1 MTDSA
6 YPVIRTRPKRDGR
19 FRDGHP
25 WVYKDE
31 LVLDRRARALP
42 PGSVAILENSLR
54 EPMGLVAINSESGIA
69 ARDLDRDVSTQI
81 DEHWVHARLERALKQ
96 RERLFSAP
104 FYRLCHAE
112 GDGLPG
118 LVIDRMGDALS
129 IQPNTAWAESM
140 VPHILS
146 ALDTLLSPEI
156 VVVNRDSRGR
166 TQEGLEAGRELSR
179 GSVDGPVEIKQNGAT
194 YLADLMSGQKTGV
207 YFDQRPNHAFV
218 ARLAEGGDLLD
229 VFGHTGGFSM
239 AGLAAG
245 AKSALCIDSS
255 EPALA
260 LATKAAA
267 LNGFDA
273 KFEAQRSDA
282 FDAMK
287 ALAAD
292 GQSYE
297 TVICD
302 PPAFAPSKQALTAG
316 LRAYERTAR
325 LAVPLVKPGGTLTVC
340 SCSHAV
346 TPDAL
351 RETVVSALRIGRRTG
366 RLLRSGRAG
375 ADHPTHPSLPEAG
388 YLKALTFTVD

>member
-1 MTDSA
+1 MTDDA

-19 FRDGHP
+19 YRDGHP
-25 WVYKDE
+25 WIYKDE
-31 LVLDRRARALP
+31 LVLDRRARALTA
-42 PGSVAILENSLR
+42 GSVAILENSLR
-54 EPMGLVAINSESGIA
+54 EPMGLVAVNCDSGIS
-69 ARDLDRDVSTQI
+69 ARDLDRDITVRI
-81 DEHWVHARLERALKQ
+81 DKAWIHARLERALTL
-96 RERLFSAP
+96 RTRLFDTP
-104 FYRLCHAE
+104 YYRLCHAE
-112 GDGLPG
+112 GDGMPG
-118 LVIDRMGDALS
+118 LVIDRMGEAVS
-129 IQPNTAWAESM
+129 VQPNTAWAESM
-140 VPHILS
+140 VPHILA
-146 ALDTLLSPEI
+146 ALDDLIAPAT

-166 TQEGLEAGRELSR
+166 TQEGLENGREQTR
-179 GSVDGPVEIKQNGAT
+179 GTDAAPVRVEQNGAV

-218 ARLAEGGDLLD
+218 ASLSRGGDVLD

-239 AGLAAG
+239 ACLAGG
-245 AKSALCIDSS
+245 AASSLCIDSS

-260 LATKAAA
+260 LASKAGD
-267 LNGFDA
+267 LNGFGN
-273 KFEAQRSDA
+273 KFETRRSDA

-287 ALAAD
+287 ALAAE
-292 GQSYE
+292 GRQFE

-325 LAVPLVKPGGTLTVC
+325 LAVPLVKSGGTLTVC

-351 RETVVSALRIGRRTG
+351 RETVVSAMRIGRRTG
-366 RLLRSGRAG
+366 RVLRSGRAG

-388 YLKALTFTVD
+388 YLKALTFLID

>member
-1 MTDSA
+1 MTDAA

-54 EPMGLVAINSESGIA
+54 EPMALVALNSESGIA
-69 ARDLDRDVSTQI
+69 ARDLDRDVTHTI
-81 DEHWVHARLERALKQ
+81 DAAWIHDRLERALTQ
-96 RERLFSAP
+96 RTRLFSEP
-104 FYRLCHAE
+104 FYRLTHAE

-129 IQPNTAWAESM
+129 IQPNTAWAEMM
-140 VPHILS
+140 VPHVLS
-146 ALDTLLSPEI
+146 ALDALLSPKT

-166 TQEGLEAGRELSR
+166 TQEGLGSGRTLER
-179 GSVDGPVEIKQNGAT
+179 GSDEGPVEVKQNGAI

-218 ARLAEGGDLLD
+218 ARLAGSGDVLD

-239 AGLAAG
+239 ACLAAG
-245 AKSALCIDSS
+245 ATSALCIDSS
-255 EPALA
+255 EPALG

-267 LNGFDA
+267 LNGFEQA
-273 KFEAQRSDA
+273 FKTQRGDA

-287 ALAAD
+287 ALAAE
-292 GQSYE
+292 GQSFE

-388 YLKALTFTVD
+388 YLKALTFSVD

>member
-1 MTDSA
+1 MTDTA

-42 PGSVAILENSLR
+42 PGSVAVLENALR
-54 EPMGLVAINSESGIA
+54 EPMALVAINSESGIS
-69 ARDLDRDVSTQI
+69 ARDLERDTGARI
-81 DEHWVHARLERALKQ
+81 DGAWVHNRLQRALGY
-96 RERLFSAP
+96 RERLFP
-104 FYRLCHAE
+104 TPYYRLCHAE

-129 IQPNTAWAESM
+129 VQPNTAWAESM
-140 VPHILS
+140 LPEVLA
-146 ALDTLLSPEI
+146 ALDALLSPKT

-166 TQEGLEAGRELSR
+166 TQEGLDAGRDLVR
-179 GSVDGPVEIKQNGAT
+179 GSDEGPVRVEQNGAT

-218 ARLAEGGDLLD
+218 ARLAGGGDVLD

-239 AGLAAG
+239 ACLAGG

-255 EPALA
+255 EPALG

-273 KFEAQRSDA
+273 VFEARRSDA

-287 ALAAD
+287 TLAAE
-292 GQSYE
+292 GRTFE
-297 TVICD
+297 AVVCD

-351 RETVVSALRIGRRTG
+351 RETVVTALRIGRRTG

-388 YLKALTFTVD
+388 YLKALTFLVD

>member
-1 MTDSA
+1 MTDAA

-31 LVLDRRARALP
+31 LVLDRRARALS

-54 EPMGLVAINSESGIA
+54 EPMGLVALNSESGIA
-69 ARDLDRDVSTQI
+69 ARDLDRDITKVI
-81 DEHWVHARLERALKQ
+81 DAAWIHARLERALAQ
-96 RERLFSAP
+96 RTRLFSEP
-104 FYRLCHAE
+104 FYRLTHAE

-118 LVIDRMGDALS
+118 LVIDRMGDAFS
-129 IQPNTAWAESM
+129 IQPNTAWAETM
-140 VPHILS
+140 VPHVLS
-146 ALDTLLSPEI
+146 ALDALLSPKT

-166 TQEGLEAGRELSR
+166 TQEGLGVGRTLER
-179 GSVDGPVEIKQNGAT
+179 GSDEGPVEVRQNGAV

-218 ARLAEGGDLLD
+218 ARLSGGGDVLD

-239 AGLAAG
+239 ACLAAG
-245 AKSALCIDSS
+245 ATSALCIDSS
-255 EPALA
+255 EPALS
-260 LATKAAA
+260 LATKAAV
-267 LNGFDA
+267 LNGFDPTF
-273 KFEAQRSDA
+273 KTQRGDA

-287 ALAAD
+287 ALAAE
-292 GQSYE
+292 GQSFE
-297 TVICD
+297 AVICD

-325 LAVPLVKPGGTLTVC
+325 LAVPLVKSGGTLTVC

-388 YLKALTFTVD
+388 YLKALTFSVD

>member
-1 MTDSA
+1 MTDAA

-31 LVLDRRARALP
+31 LVLDRRARALE

-54 EPMGLVAINSESGIA
+54 EPMGLVAVNSESGIS
-69 ARDLDRDVSTQI
+69 ARDLDRDVTAHI
-81 DEHWVHARLERALKQ
+81 DEAWVHKRLQRALAY
-96 RERLFSAP
+96 REKLFPAP
-104 FYRLCHAE
+104 YYRLCHAE
-112 GDGLPG
+112 GDGMPG

-129 IQPNTAWAESM
+129 VQPNTAWAESV
-140 VPHILS
+140 VPHVLK
-146 ALDTLLSPEI
+146 ALDALLSPKN

-166 TQEGLEAGRELSR
+166 TQEGLEGGREQAR
-179 GSVDGPVEIKQNGAT
+179 GSEDGPVRVEQNGAV
-194 YLADLMSGQKTGV
+194 YLADMMSGQKTGV

-218 ARLAEGGDLLD
+218 ARLAGGGDVLD

-239 AGLAAG
+239 ACLAAG
-245 AKSALCIDSS
+245 ASSALCIDSS
-255 EPALA
+255 EPALG
-260 LATKAAA
+260 LASKAAE
-267 LNGFDA
+267 LNGFA
-273 KFEAQRSDA
+273 AAFEARRGDA
-282 FDAMK
+282 FEAMK
-287 ALAAD
+287 ALAAED
-292 GQSYE
+292 RRFE
-297 TVICD
+297 TVVCD
-302 PPAFAPSKQALTAG
+302 PPAFAPSKQSLTAG

-325 LAVPLVKPGGTLTVC
+325 LAVPLVKSGGMLTVC

-351 RETVVSALRIGRRTG
+351 RETVVAALRIGRRSG

-388 YLKALTFTVD
+388 YLKALTFLVD

>member
-1 MTDSA
+1 MTDAA

-25 WVYKDE
+25 WVYQDE
-31 LVLDRRARALP
+31 LVLDRRSRALE
-42 PGSVAILENSLR
+42 PGSVAVLENANR
-54 EPMGLVAINSESGIA
+54 DPMGLVAVNSNSGIS
-69 ARDLDRDVSTQI
+69 ARDLDRDPTARI
-81 DEHWVHARLERALKQ
+81 DAGWVHARLTRALAQ
-96 RERLFSAP
+96 RDRLFSAP
-104 FYRLCHAE
+104 YYRLCHAE
-112 GDGLPG
+112 GDGMPG

-140 VPHILS
+140 VPSILE
-146 ALDTLLSPEI
+146 ALDALLSPTT

-166 TQEGLEAGRELSR
+166 TQEGLESGREIVR
-179 GSVDGPVEIKQNGAT
+179 GHDNGPVQVEQNGAI

-207 YFDQRPNHAFV
+207 YYDQRPNHAFA
-218 ARLAEGGDLLD
+218 ARVAEGGKVLD
-229 VFGHTGGFSM
+229 VFSHTGGFSL
-239 AGLAAG
+239 ACLAAG
-245 AKSALCIDSS
+245 ATAALCIDSS

-260 LATKAAA
+260 LAQKAAE
-267 LNGFDA
+267 LNNFG
-273 KFEAQRSDA
+273 KNCEIRRSDA

-287 ALAAD
+287 ALAAEARAF
-292 GQSYE
+292 Q
-297 TVICD
+297 TVVCD
-302 PPAFAPSKQALTAG
+302 PPAFAPSKQALSAG

-325 LAVPLVKPGGTLTVC
+325 FAVPLVAPGGTLTVC

-366 RLLRSGRAG
+366 RLIHSGRAG

>member
-1 MTDSA
+1 MTEAA

-31 LVLDRRARALP
+31 LVLDRRARALE
-42 PGSVAILENSLR
+42 PGSIAVLENSLR
-54 EPMGLVAINSESGIA
+54 EPMGLVAVNSESGIS
-69 ARDLDRDVSTQI
+69 ARDIDRDTDARI
-81 DEHWVHARLERALKQ
+81 DAGWVHGRLARALAL
-96 RERLFSAP
+96 RERLFAEP
-104 FYRLCHAE
+104 YYRLCHAE
-112 GDGLPG
+112 GDGMPG

-129 IQPNTAWAESM
+129 IQPNTAWAETM
-140 VPHILS
+140 VPHVLA
-146 ALDTLLSPEI
+146 ALDTLLSPKT

-166 TQEGLEAGRELSR
+166 TQEGLGAGRELAR
-179 GSVDGPVEIKQNGAT
+179 GTDEGPVRVEQNGAI

-218 ARLAEGGDLLD
+218 AGLAKGGAVLD

-239 AGLAAG
+239 ACLAGG
-245 AKSALCIDSS
+245 ASASLCIDSS

-267 LNGFDA
+267 LNGFEA
-273 KFEAQRSDA
+273 AFEAQRSDA

-287 ALAAD
+287 SLATD
-292 GQSYE
+292 GRRFE

-302 PPAFAPSKQALTAG
+302 PPAFAPSKQSLTAG

-325 LAVPLVKPGGTLTVC
+325 FAVPLVAAGGTLTVC

-351 RETVVSALRIGRRTG
+351 RETVVAALRIGRRTG

-388 YLKALTFTVD
+388 YLKALTFLID